1 MWNELTRQRPTRV
14 APWLALGGLF
24 AAGLLSACSTS
35 VENTFTVLADP
46 GKYEFYS
53 CDQIAA
59 QQKFWRNKEQD
70 LKLLMD
76 KAGQSTGGTMINV
89 IAYQADYV
97 GAKEELKVLAATA
110 RSKKCK
116 PASEAD
122 QPSGEGK
129 AN

>member
-1 MWNELTRQRPTRV
+1 MHNELTRRRPARV
-14 APWLALGGLF
+14 APWLALGGLL

-76 KAGQSTGGTMINV
+76 KARQSTGGAVINV
-89 IAYQADYV
+89 IAYQSDYV
-97 GAKEELKVLAATA
+97 GAQEELKVLAATA

-116 PASEAD
+116 PPSEAD

-129 AN
+129 VN